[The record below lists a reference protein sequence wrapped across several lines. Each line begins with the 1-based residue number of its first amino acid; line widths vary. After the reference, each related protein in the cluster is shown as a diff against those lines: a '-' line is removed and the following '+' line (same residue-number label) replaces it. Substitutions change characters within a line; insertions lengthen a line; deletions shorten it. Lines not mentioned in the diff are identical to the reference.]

1 MLSEITKEKQEPR
14 VRTNTKRICLVVA
27 CTTICYL
34 VPQSVPAGCNRKP
47 WNRRG
52 PLGLFWQ
59 RCGEARTESASP
71 SKLKAGSQGEQEWEQ
86 SHREEGGR
94 LGQEI
99 SQEGGKIEPQE
110 ASLPWEETLETQK
123 MKWVPPQFYQIP
135 RVTESSQWQCPR
147 RTESV
152 HFEVRQ
158 TSAQNPGATSC

>member
-1 MLSEITKEKQEPR
+1 M
-14 VRTNTKRICLVVA
+14 
-27 CTTICYL
+27 
-34 VPQSVPAGCNRKP
+34 
-47 WNRRG
+47 
-52 PLGLFWQ
+52 FWQ

-123 MKWVPPQFYQIP
+123 SGVSAPTILPDPQGDREQS
-135 RVTESSQWQCPR
+135 VTVS
-147 RTESV
+147 T
-152 HFEVRQ
+152 
-158 TSAQNPGATSC
+158 QNRERPF